1 MEQDALVG
9 DETATSPAVRRVNK
23 MGELLDSGVR
33 IPGTNVT
40 VGLDPILG
48 IVPGAGDAVAAGI
61 SLYIVFETFR
71 AGVPREVL
79 LLMILN
85 IAVDAVI
92 GSVPVLG
99 TIFDTFWKANE
110 WNASMFADHVEATN

>member
-1 MEQDALVG
+1 MEQDALIG

-23 MGELLDSGVR
+23 VGELLDSGVR

-48 IVPGAGDAVAAGI
+48 IVPGVGDAVATGI
-61 SLYIVFETFR
+61 SLYIVFEAFR
-71 AGVPREVL
+71 AGISQEVL

-85 IAVDAVI
+85 VAVDAVI

-99 TIFDTFWKANE
+99 TVFDAFWKANE
-110 WNASMFADHVEATN
+110 WNASIFADHVEATN